1 MQTFVLATN
10 SETVSQ
16 TLCSYL
22 EGVLGPDDSVYAVNS
37 QRGGDNTSSEA
48 VADGKA
54 ALEVVSDRLGDQV
67 SVETYQIIRGN
78 SPAKDIFDIA
88 EEVDA
93 DELVIGVR
101 KRSQTDRLIFGSVA
115 QDIMRQSDYPMRVV
129 PRD

>member
-10 SETVSQ
+10 SETVSE

-22 EGVLGPDDSVYAVNS
+22 ETVLDPDDSVYAVNS
-37 QRGGDNTSSEA
+37 QRGGDSTSTEQISN
-48 VADGKA
+48 GKA
-54 ALEVVSDRLGDQV
+54 ALKTVEDRLGEQV

-78 SPAKDIFDIA
+78 SPASDIFDIA
-88 EEVDA
+88 DEVDA

-115 QDIMRQSDYPMRVV
+115 QDIMRESNYPMRVV
-129 PRD
+129 PRE

>member
-22 EGVLGPDDSVYAVNS
+22 EGALDPEDSVYAVNS
-37 QRGGDNTSSEA
+37 QPGGDSTPSDA

-78 SPAKDIFDIA
+78 SPAEDIFDIA

>member
-22 EGVLGPDDSVYAVNS
+22 EGVLDPEDSVYAVNS
-37 QRGGDNTSSEA
+37 QPGGDRTPPDA

-54 ALEVVSDRLGDQV
+54 AVNVVSDRLGDQV

-78 SPAKDIFDIA
+78 SPAEDIFDIA

>member
-10 SETVSQ
+10 SERVSE

-22 EGVLGPDDSVYAVNS
+22 ETVLDPDESVYAVNS
-37 QRGGDNTSSEA
+37 QRGGDSTSSET

-54 ALEVVSDRLGDQV
+54 ALEVVSERLGDQV

-78 SPAKDIFDIA
+78 SPATDIFDIA
-88 EEVDA
+88 AEVDA

-129 PRD
+129 PRE

>member
-10 SETVSQ
+10 SERVSE

-22 EGVLGPDDSVYAVNS
+22 ETVLDPDDSVYAVNS
-37 QRGGDNTSSEA
+37 QRGGDSTSSET

-54 ALEVVSDRLGDQV
+54 ALEVVSERLGDQV

-78 SPAKDIFDIA
+78 SPATDIFDIA
-88 EEVDA
+88 AEVDA

-129 PRD
+129 PRE

>member
-10 SETVSQ
+10 SETVSE

-22 EGVLGPDDSVYAVNS
+22 EGVLDPDDSVYAVNS
-37 QRGGDNTSSEA
+37 QRGGDSTSSSA

-54 ALEVVSDRLGDQV
+54 ALKVVSDRLGEQV

-78 SPAKDIFDIA
+78 SPAEDIFDIA